1 MPTNSRDAFIG
12 QSRSPNMVPFD
23 RLGMVADISI
33 SVVVTAVG
41 LFRLKYYYL
50 SYETISPEYYGT
62 IGSKVQKDFVV
73 L

>member
-1 MPTNSRDAFIG
+1 
-12 QSRSPNMVPFD
+12 MVPFD